1 MASDALRVPL
11 LLRTVQTLRERF
23 AALRDLGPVVAVME
37 ETPRGPSEGP
47 NSNPGPPDELPFAV
61 GDGQPPR
68 RRLGAVV
75 ERDGQIAATRSLWFC
90 AEDPTVSRILR
101 LCRDAN
107 GFVPFVRRNYGLA
120 PDCGTTNPQCRWIW
134 TVFEL
139 AEIRPPFTVL
149 ALGGMGEVFRS
160 GDSGFSV
167 AESFITAAEKSPGTI
182 DPFFEMVRHQTFR
195 PQRYWQL
202 DDLAEASITVMDLIE
217 VAIPSLAGSDGTQA
231 ADNGSTSEGLAETAP
246 PADEGSED
254 TTRTGGRRHKRT
266 VEGLSVNQWVA
277 AMAAGDPSF
286 RHLSE
291 KQAEAYGSRQFAA
304 RTIGTCEIWIQ
315 MKAQLEA
322 EKREAA
328 ERAEAEL
335 ADRQGEDEDANGL
348 RLSSTKHGTGKQR
361 ISREDLK
368 HEREVDA
375 FLRSKGG
382 QPDKKRA
389 K

>member
-1 MASDALRVPL
+1 MAEAAANIPL
-11 LLRTVQTLRERF
+11 LLRTAQTLRERF

-47 NSNPGPPDELPFAV
+47 NPNPGPPDELPFAV

-75 ERDGQIAATRSLWFC
+75 ERDGQIAATRSLWFS

-182 DPFFEMVRHQTFR
+182 DPFFEMVRRQTFR

-217 VAIPSLAGSDGTQA
+217 VAIPSLAGSDRNQA
-231 ADNGSTSEGLAETAP
+231 AANDPTSEGPAEIAS

-254 TTRTGGRRHKRT
+254 TTRRGGRRHKRT
-266 VEGLSVNQWVA
+266 VEGLNVNQWVA
-277 AMAAGDPSF
+277 AMVAGDPSF
-286 RHLSE
+286 RHLS
-291 KQAEAYGSRQFAA
+291 QRAAAELGIFSASA
-304 RTIGTCEIWIQ
+304 IGNCEMWIQ
-315 MKAQLEA
+315 MKADLEA
-322 EKREAA
+322 EALEAA

-335 ADRQGEDEDANGL
+335 ADRQGEEEDGHGL
-348 RLSSTKHGTGKQR
+348 RLSSTKYGTGKQR
-361 ISREDLK
+361 VSSEDLK

-375 FLRSKGG
+375 FLRSKGE
-382 QPDKKRA
+382 QPNKKRA